1 MDLCSALYVRRSSH
15 NCHRSPLPRRSVRV
29 IDVRCYMCSLSALGV
44 VFADAGRGSHSQGT
58 GCDGTEEVRTVAVRD
73 PGAEKCL
80 RAALAPLDHNAYIQ
94 AYERCGPAKLAEM
107 KKQTAIAKDA

>member
-1 MDLCSALYVRRSSH
+1 MLVRRSSH

-29 IDVRCYMCSLSALGV
+29 IDVSYTCSLSVLGV
-44 VFADAGRGSHSQGT
+44 VFAAGRGSHSQGT

>member
-1 MDLCSALYVRRSSH
+1 MLVRRSSH

-29 IDVRCYMCSLSALGV
+29 DVSYTCYQHSESYL
-44 VFADAGRGSHSQGT
+44 AGRGSHSQGT